1 MMRNKYPR
9 FVLDQF
15 GAVVYAYAGIDV
27 RGDKGRVMDLAE
39 RGVCLGSDPGEHPG
53 SWFLAGAVSFSEAE
67 NTRFSA
73 LWEKAKPD
81 VIFKDRG
88 EEE

>member
-1 MMRNKYPR
+1 ME
-9 FVLDQF
+9 
-15 GAVVYAYAGIDV
+15 
-27 RGDKGRVMDLAE
+27 LAE
-39 RGVCLGSDPGEHPG
+39 RGVRRGSDPGEHPG

-67 NTRFSA
+67 KTRFSA